1 MAKSAGSVP
10 LPFPEEI
17 SEIEI
22 QRAGFGVL

>member
-1 MAKSAGSVP
+1 MAAVTVP
-10 LPFPEEI
+10 LPAQPQQEI